1 MACFFYFGFRIY
13 TYISKIKPV
22 YIYILHRYLF
32 QVKSL
37 GALIDL
43 RTLIHGLLFPPQIR
57 IVINFAQKARS
68 LYYHLRICS
77 IFLEAYYTIRMIF
90 SSAVLRIYTKEPK
103 AKALRH
109 VMVQNVLL
117 KNLFGKIIQNSLK
130 TSLEDLIKLT
140 NR

>member
-1 MACFFYFGFRIY
+1 
-13 TYISKIKPV
+13 
-22 YIYILHRYLF
+22 
-32 QVKSL
+32 
-37 GALIDL
+37 
-43 RTLIHGLLFPPQIR
+43 
-57 IVINFAQKARS
+57 
-68 LYYHLRICS
+68 
-77 IFLEAYYTIRMIF
+77 MIF

-140 NR
+140 NRAQKKMRIENKHLYDGRAMSGKKRKKRKQEKSKKITVKNRFQTDQQRTNFFEKKFWIDEIFK